1 MDDGT
6 NSNHGST
13 KSDSTVWKRPDSH
26 RGSPTKTTIPLQPL
40 GSPTTVPKLETPLP
54 NNYGT
59 VGSGYCR
66 ACNRSHA
73 LNRTYTASHCDI
85 KKNIVKRIWEKLK

>member
-1 MDDGT
+1 MNDGT
-6 NSNHGST
+6 NSNHSST
-13 KSDSTVWKRPDSH
+13 KSNDTVWKGPDSL
-26 RGSPTKTTIPLQPL
+26 RGSPTKTRIPLQPL
-40 GSPTTVPKLETPLP
+40 GTQTTVPKLETPLP

-73 LNRTYTASHCDI
+73 LNCTYTSTHCDI